1 MHIHYVEFKNCM
13 SYGNQMQRI
22 DFQGDTKLYLL
33 SGFNGS
39 GKSVLALVIKF
50 LLFGKVDG
58 VNLNELANR
67 INKNMYGK
75 IAITC
80 KGKLLEIERGLSPN
94 IFKVFINGIEYD
106 QAGKLNTQEYL
117 EEELYEIS
125 YNVFKNM
132 FVISINDFKS
142 FLTMT
147 PGDKKNI
154 VDKLFGFSIINEMS
168 EYVKRDKR
176 RVEDSLNILNEDI
189 RNINDNIESI
199 NKKIENISL
208 KEKEINTEK
217 VKEIKEKL
225 VVLDENKNKLTE
237 AKVTFTKK
245 LNELNLVWNEL
256 NKKKSTKKNELNN
269 VNEKIDLFNKNK
281 CPHCET
287 EFVGKVFDAKRSEFN
302 ELKERIPLELDV
314 IEKDIKEID
323 KSIKECS
330 DKNYQIVSKISS
342 FEANIATYKTELINL
357 VKNKNNV
364 HMEELQSLVTE
375 NSEKM
380 KSKAED
386 KNSAVEEK
394 LYMDILEKV
403 LGDNGIKNMAMQTI
417 LPALNMEIVK
427 LIKSIHLPFNIKFDN
442 KFDCKVMSLGEEINP
457 KTMSTGEKKRADFII
472 IIALIKII
480 KLRYPSLNLL
490 FLDEIFSSV
499 DLVGIHDIIAILK
512 NSIKEIGLNAF
523 VIHHAP
529 LQEALFDKK
538 MVVTKNNGFSSIEET
553 IID

>member
-225 VVLDENKNKLTE
+225 VVLDENKNKLNE

>member
-94 IFKVFINGIEYD
+94 IFKVFINGVEYD

-225 VVLDENKNKLTE
+225 VVLDENKNKLNE

-245 LNELNLVWNEL
+245 LNELNLAWNEL
-256 NKKKSTKKNELNN
+256 NKKKS
-269 VNEKIDLFNKNK
+269 DLI
-281 CPHCET
+281 
-287 EFVGKVFDAKRSEFN
+287 S
-302 ELKERIPLELDV
+302 
-314 IEKDIKEID
+314 KD
-323 KSIKECS
+323 
-330 DKNYQIVSKISS
+330 
-342 FEANIATYKTELINL
+342 
-357 VKNKNNV
+357 
-364 HMEELQSLVTE
+364 
-375 NSEKM
+375 
-380 KSKAED
+380 
-386 KNSAVEEK
+386 
-394 LYMDILEKV
+394 
-403 LGDNGIKNMAMQTI
+403 
-417 LPALNMEIVK
+417 
-427 LIKSIHLPFNIKFDN
+427 
-442 KFDCKVMSLGEEINP
+442 
-457 KTMSTGEKKRADFII
+457 
-472 IIALIKII
+472 
-480 KLRYPSLNLL
+480 
-490 FLDEIFSSV
+490 
-499 DLVGIHDIIAILK
+499 
-512 NSIKEIGLNAF
+512 
-523 VIHHAP
+523 
-529 LQEALFDKK
+529 
-538 MVVTKNNGFSSIEET
+538 
-553 IID
+553 

>member
-1 MHIHYVEFKNCM
+1 MHIHYIEFKNCM
-13 SYGNQMQRI
+13 SYGNQLQRI
-22 DFQGDTKLYLL
+22 DFKEDGLLYLL

-94 IFKVFINGIEYD
+94 IFKVFIQGVEYD

-154 VDKLFGFSIINEMS
+154 VDKLFGFSIINEMN

-189 RNINDNIESI
+189 KNINDNIESI

-217 VKEIKEKL
+217 IKEIKDKL
-225 VVLDENKNKLTE
+225 VVLDENKSKLTE
-237 AKVTFTKK
+237 AKTAFTKK
-245 LNELNLVWNEL
+245 LDELNTIWANL
-256 NKKKSTKKNELNN
+256 NKNKSEKKNELDN
-269 VNEKIDLFNKNK
+269 VNKKIDLFNKNK

-287 EFVGKVFDAKRSEFN
+287 ELVGKIFDDKRSEFN
-302 ELKERIPLELDV
+302 ELKEKLPLELDD
-314 IEKDIKEID
+314 IEKEIKEIN
-323 KSIKECS
+323 KTIKECS

-342 FEANIATYKTELINL
+342 FEANITTYKTELINL
-357 VKNKNNV
+357 IKNKNNV

-375 NSEKM
+375 NLEKVKNKSE
-380 KSKAED
+380 D
-386 KNSAVEEK
+386 RNSAVEEK

-512 NSIKEIGLNAF
+512 NSIKEIGLNTF

-538 MVVTKNNGFSSIEET
+538 MVVAKNNGFSSIEET
-553 IID
+553 LID

>member
-1 MHIHYVEFKNCM
+1 M
-13 SYGNQMQRI
+13 SYGNQLQRI
-22 DFQGDTKLYLL
+22 DFKEDGLLYLL

-94 IFKVFINGIEYD
+94 IFKVFIQGVEYD

-154 VDKLFGFSIINEMS
+154 VDKLFGFSIINEMN

-189 RNINDNIESI
+189 KNINDNIESI

-217 VKEIKEKL
+217 IKEIKDKL

-245 LNELNLVWNEL
+245 LNELNVIWTNL
-256 NKKKSTKKNELNN
+256 NKKKSAKKNELNN

-287 EFVGKVFDAKRSEFN
+287 EFVGKVFDDKRSEFN
-302 ELKERIPLELDV
+302 ELKEKLPLELDS
-314 IEKDIKEID
+314 IEKEIKEVD

-342 FEANIATYKTELINL
+342 FEANITTYKTELINL

-375 NSEKM
+375 NMEKV
-380 KSKAED
+380 KSKSEE

-512 NSIKEIGLNAF
+512 NSIKEIGLNTF

-538 MVVTKNNGFSSIEET
+538 MVVSKNNGFSSIEET
-553 IID
+553 LID